1 MLYDS
6 SVLIDYLD
14 GRDSAVQYI
23 ESHLDERAVA
33 PQLVLF
39 EVYQGEVF
47 KSGPANF
54 DAVDGALGWL
64 TPVETSAGSARAGAQ
79 VQAELD
85 RRGAVL
91 SARDAFIAGAA
102 VALDEPLAVADD
114 DFDVAG
120 LEGVLD
126 IEFPDRDATEPD
138 SPPEESDSGYPVRTA
153 WRVSVGSMRPLR
165 AGQTVSGGR
174 RADRRCRCS
183 GRLAPW
189 PVPGAESYLS
199 RRARRRTRWAALG
212 RRPSRRV

>member
-6 SVLIDYLD
+6 SILIDYLD
-14 GRDSAVQYI
+14 GRDAAVEYI

-64 TPVETSAGSARAGAQ
+64 TPVETSAGFARASAR

-85 RRGAVL
+85 RRGEVL
-91 SARDAFIAGAA
+91 SARDAFVAGAA
-102 VALDEPLAVADD
+102 VALDERLVVADE

-120 LEGVLD
+120 LRRLVD
-126 IEFPDRDATEPD
+126 VAFPYRNGATESGHSSEEPD
-138 SPPEESDSGYPVRTA
+138 DG
-153 WRVSVGSMRPLR
+153 
-165 AGQTVSGGR
+165 
-174 RADRRCRCS
+174 
-183 GRLAPW
+183 
-189 PVPGAESYLS
+189 
-199 RRARRRTRWAALG
+199 
-212 RRPSRRV
+212 